1 MDNKYTTRALKA
13 WETRRRN
20 KNKINKKVDYN
31 RDNKNSFRDKVIE
44 SFSMVK
50 DEDNEYC
57 LLLESPQFLFVNN
70 CNKKFIIV
78 EKSKKSYIEMVNNLP
93 FRVTYIYNN
102 DLSVIRN
109 LSHKFSCAFLDFCST
124 FNSSEKLLKYILPSL
139 IGCDKIAFTFC
150 LRRNIKSIPDY
161 KFDLIKK
168 LLNIFKNFEIDY
180 AESYKDG
187 APMVGIILKNSDK
200 NVQDIYLSEIR
211 ERCRVMFKD
220 KFGYGI
226 YDYPQNVVNPR
237 APINRVRDFS
247 KVKWLFDNMPNKYID
262 QLRHYSMYIKYLEN
276 DYTSS
281 LYGKSLT
288 LLDFFIDYVL

>member
-1 MDNKYTTRALKA
+1 MVT
-13 WETRRRN
+13 
-20 KNKINKKVDYN
+20 KNRTVIVLNGFFKWFFCGCEAQKVYVYKDEEEKVDQPIKY
-31 RDNKNSFRDKVIE
+31 DDLTIIE
-44 SFSMVK
+44 G
-50 DEDNEYC
+50 
-57 LLLESPQFLFVNN
+57 
-70 CNKKFIIV
+70 
-78 EKSKKSYIEMVNNLP
+78 
-93 FRVTYIYNN
+93 
-102 DLSVIRN
+102 
-109 LSHKFSCAFLDFCST
+109 
-124 FNSSEKLLKYILPSL
+124 
-139 IGCDKIAFTFC
+139 IG
-150 LRRNIKSIPDY
+150 PV
-161 KFDLIKK
+161 IKK